1 VRDAN
6 DDAGCVGLGT
16 LIALHD
22 RVFLIAP
29 WTAPSTSIS
38 EVEYIVEYKVFL
50 AREQEF
56 AQCIIMTPIQHTRSH
71 FNDQREVG
79 PSRSPTQKRILCFAH
94 PVQD

>member
-16 LIALHD
+16 SIALHD

-38 EVEYIVEYKVFL
+38 ELEYIVEHKASL

-56 AQCIIMTPIQHTRSH
+56 ARRVIITPIQHTRAH

-79 PSRSPTQKRILCFAH
+79 PSLSLTQKRIFCFAH